1 LIFGIGIDMIEVSRL
16 EKELMRDS
24 EFVGSI
30 FTQNEIDYCESK
42 SKKAEHYAARYAA
55 KEAFF
60 KAIKTGWRG
69 GMSYTHIE
77 IRNDELGSP
86 QITLF
91 DKAREL
97 AEEINITNI
106 HVSLSHLKELAVAV
120 VILETLN

>member
-1 LIFGIGIDMIEVSRL
+1 LIFGIGVDMIEVPRL
-16 EKELMRDS
+16 EKEILRDS
-24 EFVGSI
+24 EFVGTI
-30 FTQNEIDYCESK
+30 FTPNEIDYCESK

-69 GMSYTHIE
+69 GMSYKHIE
-77 IRNDELGSP
+77 ISNDELGSP

-91 DKAREL
+91 DKVSEL
-97 AEEINITNI
+97 AKEKNISNI

-120 VILETLN
+120 VILETLK